1 VAELFGKLSGG
12 LPLDALTRSFER
24 SSLDQCGK
32 AISAQRRAGRRYR
45 LT

>member
-1 VAELFGKLSGG
+1 VTELFGKLPGS

-24 SSLDQCGK
+24 SLLDQCGK
-32 AISAQRRAGRRYR
+32 AISAQRRAGRGYR